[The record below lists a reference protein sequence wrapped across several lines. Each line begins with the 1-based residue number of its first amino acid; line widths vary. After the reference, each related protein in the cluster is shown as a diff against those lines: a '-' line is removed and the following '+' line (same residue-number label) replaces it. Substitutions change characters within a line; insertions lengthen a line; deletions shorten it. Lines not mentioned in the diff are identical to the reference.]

1 MESDE
6 ESGAETEHPVGRPN
20 WRGGQRESRVLG
32 ECTHPPRTKP
42 QQSSCRGG
50 QTKLE
55 TQQAS
60 HEGYE
65 AGHSGR
71 GGMEGPGEEEGET
84 GEQVLAGA
92 KMRATGRELMR
103 MAVSTARGA
112 GGGLLYREGGIPGMV
127 INKKDNASPQALGY
141 SSLWFIFS

>member
-1 MESDE
+1 MGPGGLASREFLEQRYTESDE

-71 GGMEGPGEEEGET
+71 GGMEGPGEEEGEGR
-84 GEQVLAGA
+84 GE
-92 KMRATGRELMR
+92 KRRRRKRRRR
-103 MAVSTARGA
+103 MK
-112 GGGLLYREGGIPGMV
+112 GIPWRYEFEYHPHISDM
-127 INKKDNASPQALGY
+127 
-141 SSLWFIFS
+141 